1 MLQGELPDP
10 GLLQRY
16 GLTEYEDMRA
26 AMAAGDVGLFHRA
39 LAAQQYRLVRTG
51 LYLLVDKLQVAVY
64 RR

>member
-1 MLQGELPDP
+1 MLLGELPAP

-16 GLTEYEDMRA
+16 GLTEYEDIRA
-26 AMAAGDVGLFHRA
+26 AVAAGDAGLFQRA
-39 LAAQQYRLVRTG
+39 LAAQQYRLVRVG